1 MMDASGQRSSMES
14 GLVSVIVP
22 TFNAGALLD
31 QAIDSLLAQSYTPLE
46 IIVVDDGSTDG
57 SADALAARLGDRIT
71 LLRQPNRGKPA
82 ALNHALSV
90 ARGEFYALQ
99 DADDYSHPERIARQV
114 AALQR
119 RPETAGVF
127 CGYQLVLDGH
137 TLAPHF
143 RSKDEAR
150 CRADIEAFRM
160 PGHDPTALYRR
171 AVVGGL
177 EYNEALPVVEGYDYV
192 LRVGEQWPLHV
203 LGACLYAY
211 RVHND
216 TVTKRDPERRTRLLQ
231 VAKEE
236 AAARRGTPLP
246 ETARRPLSGRRL
258 RDNDLM
264 SIFMES
270 VADLRYAGR
279 RWEALQCGLQCA
291 ACCPYELHYYRPLLA
306 GLAPLRLYEWARP
319 VRRPLIEP
327 GAHQRLFA

>member
-1 MMDASGQRSSMES
+1 MDE
-14 GLVSVIVP
+14 
-22 TFNAGALLD
+22 
-31 QAIDSLLAQSYTPLE
+31 
-46 IIVVDDGSTDG
+46 DG
-57 SADALAARLGDRIT
+57 AARPRHRRLGVVVGDGAEVVER
-71 LLRQPNRGKPA
+71 
-82 ALNHALSV
+82 V
-90 ARGEFYALQ
+90 A
-99 DADDYSHPERIARQV
+99 
-114 AALQR
+114 
-119 RPETAGVF
+119 
-127 CGYQLVLDGH
+127 
-137 TLAPHF
+137 
-143 RSKDEAR
+143 
-150 CRADIEAFRM
+150 
-160 PGHDPTALYRR
+160 PGHAVGRERVRVAHR
-171 AVVGGL
+171 AVIGRVGRVLGP
-177 EYNEALPVVEGYDYV
+177 ALPVVEGYDYV
-192 LRVGEQWPLHV
+192 LRVGEQWPLRL

-231 VAKEE
+231 LAKEE

-327 GAHQRLFA
+327 GAHQQLFA